1 VAELVRR
8 TMAEVAGE
16 VGDSFRAA
24 LDQRFE
30 QGFGGWIDTCFLA
43 IQRRAKLMRV
53 IWMDVPFLW
62 ELAEVQALPLLML
75 QIAREGLPQAR
86 SPWLW
91 QDPEAATYLLTVM
104 IRAAIVESVVA
115 RPAHLALAQVQAS
128 LTSLLQGVL
137 LPPFGH
143 EPRMSRG

>member
-1 VAELVRR
+1 
-8 TMAEVAGE
+8 
-16 VGDSFRAA
+16 
-24 LDQRFE
+24 
-30 QGFGGWIDTCFLA
+30 
-43 IQRRAKLMRV
+43 
-53 IWMDVPFLW
+53 
-62 ELAEVQALPLLML
+62 EVQALPLVML

-115 RPAHLALAQVQAS
+115 RPAHLSLAQVQAS
-128 LTSLLQGVL
+128 LTSLLRGVL

-143 EPRMSRG
+143 EARMGER